1 MNAWVITWEWHGDHA
16 AVEDPLVAILSSR
29 KGSAWMAKYIENLY
43 LSFSSTAQEMAY
55 YANRQKMIPYKAKD
69 PMSMNWILHGNRI
82 ICGNNPELYGRKVT
96 GLEIMEDDENDLEIV
111 RWKEPPCY
119 RTKDNG
125 ELEIASE
132 GDWTTIKRKGRTL
145 LKTQPK
151 KNA

>member
-1 MNAWVITWEWHGDHA
+1 MNGI
-16 AVEDPLVAILSSR
+16 S
-29 KGSAWMAKYIENLY
+29 
-43 LSFSSTAQEMAY
+43 
-55 YANRQKMIPYKAKD
+55 
-69 PMSMNWILHGNRI
+69 HGNRI
-82 ICGNNPELYGRKVT
+82 ICSNNPEPYGRKVT

-125 ELEIASE
+125 ELEIARK